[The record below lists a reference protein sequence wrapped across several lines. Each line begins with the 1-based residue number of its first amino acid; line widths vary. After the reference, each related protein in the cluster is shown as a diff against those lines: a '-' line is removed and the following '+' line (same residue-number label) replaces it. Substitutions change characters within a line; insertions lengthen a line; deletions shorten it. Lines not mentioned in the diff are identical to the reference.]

1 MCASSS
7 TIVITGIKA
16 WIVDVCWVAP
26 GPLQPQDTSLGEL
39 RAGLANLRLELSE
52 RTGQL
57 KALVKENFDR
67 FISCKTCG
75 LSRLALLM

>member
-1 MCASSS
+1 M
-7 TIVITGIKA
+7 
-16 WIVDVCWVAP
+16 
-26 GPLQPQDTSLGEL
+26 QDTSLVEL

-67 FISCKTCG
+67 FISCKTCAWSY
-75 LSRLALLM
+75 LNTQ